1 MGERKIDIL
10 DAACRVIAR
19 RGVRGLRVE
28 EIAREAGV
36 SVALIYYH
44 YQGREELLRRVL
56 EYAHE
61 RTRAYNL
68 PGIPPGADIPPR
80 QQVEA
85 MLLGE
90 IQDDPAVIENSA
102 VWGEVTAS
110 AIFDP
115 GLRDA
120 VRAGNDRWADAVER
134 LIRRGQAD
142 GSIPPAVD
150 PRAAAVRLTAVV
162 DGLSTRWLAGLLPT
176 AEAHALVRGALA
188 AELGPP
194 PAGGPTIG
202 RETAGA

>member
-56 EYAHE
+56 EYAHD
-61 RTRAYNL
+61 RSRAYNRRDL
-68 PGIPPGADIPPR
+68 PSGLDAPPR
-80 QQVEA
+80 QQVERA
-85 MLLGE
+85 LLGE
-90 IQDDPAVIENSA
+90 IQDDPAVVENSA

-115 GLRDA
+115 NLRDA
-120 VRAGNDRWADAVER
+120 VRAGNDHWADAIEHLV
-134 LIRRGQAD
+134 RRGQAD
-142 GSIPPAVD
+142 GTIPPSVD
-150 PRAAAVRLTAVV
+150 PRAAAVRLTAVT

-176 AEAHALVRGALA
+176 AAAHALLRGAVA

-194 PAGGPTIG
+194 PAG
-202 RETAGA
+202 EEGAEA